1 MERDR
6 EPSRGAT
13 LMAILAIALV
23 GASFALPWWSY
34 DSSTGRKTTEGGPQ
48 DPEDTRVEKHSLD
61 YLPFRQEGDQ
71 QPSDPDGARQGALLL
86 GIAASVAA
94 GGLVL
99 FLLFEAV
106 RLARPFPRGLSLLA
120 SVLAVL
126 GIAAALCLAAFV
138 LPATMA
144 GEGVEGAFT
153 DRLLDDWYI
162 STTLGLGWVAAALA
176 LPVALAALAFRY
188 QAGSHDPAAIEAY
201 A

>member
-6 EPSRGAT
+6 EPSRGAV
-13 LMAILAIALV
+13 LMAVLAVALV

-34 DSSTGRKTTEGGPQ
+34 DSSTGRKTAEGGPQ
-48 DPEDTRVEKHSLD
+48 DPDDTRVERHSLD
-61 YLPFRQEGDQ
+61 YMPFRQEGDQ
-71 QPSDPDGARQGALLL
+71 QASDPAAAKQGALLL
-86 GIAASVAA
+86 GVAASVAA

-106 RLARPFPRGLSLLA
+106 RVARPFPRGLSLA
-120 SVLAVL
+120 VSVLAVL
-126 GIAAALCLAAFV
+126 GLAAGLYLAAVV

-153 DRLLDDWYI
+153 DKLLDPWYI
-162 STTLGLGWVAAALA
+162 RTTLGLGWAAAALA

-188 QAGSHDPAAIEAY
+188 QAGSHDPAAVEAY